1 MSFVQLNEL
10 YPSFDDKIELG
21 KQIQQTIMPALEG
34 DDFPL
39 NELLDI
45 TVPLLYV
52 DQDESLYSPQQLR
65 FQRWYESEEGQDT
78 KEQLLGTPPIVRLAF
93 VSVAAIAYSTGTWSL
108 GASSPEIQR
117 YDDSA
122 MSGIGGGWVI

>member
-21 KQIQQTIMPALEG
+21 KQVKQTIMPALEG

-39 NELLDI
+39 EELLDI

-65 FQRWYESEEGQDT
+65 FQRWYESDQGQET
-78 KEQLLGTPPIVRLAF
+78 KEKLVGTPPVVKLALI
-93 VSVAAIAYSTGTWSL
+93 SVAAIAYSTGTWSL